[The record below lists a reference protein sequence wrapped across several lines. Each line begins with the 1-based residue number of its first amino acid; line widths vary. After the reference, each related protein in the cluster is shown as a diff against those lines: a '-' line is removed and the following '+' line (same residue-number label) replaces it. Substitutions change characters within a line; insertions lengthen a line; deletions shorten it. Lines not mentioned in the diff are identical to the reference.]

1 MNETGDNKT
10 GDLVFSGTHLRA
22 TLFNG
27 DAARLLVT
35 FSFRETG
42 RKDFNPVSLS
52 QSAKARGF
60 AQLCIATC
68 RNDWFINPD
77 TMALDNA
84 LKILGPHYDAVH
96 MLGFSMGGYGA
107 FRFARSARAKFAT
120 AISPQFSI
128 HPDVVPFDARFRSDA
143 QDYDQKLGDLV
154 TYAKPGLQGVII
166 ADPFRPLD
174 LVNAKMITEVFPRIQ
189 IARLGFGGHPA
200 TALLRRAGKSGIV
213 QRMALD
219 DPPRAAPILAEHR
232 EARLDD
238 ADYMRDLMDR
248 LDQRAAR
255 T

>member
-1 MNETGDNKT
+1 MSDV
-10 GDLVFSGTHLRA
+10 GDLVFSGEHLRA

-35 FSFRETG
+35 FSFREQG

-52 QSAKARGF
+52 QTAFTRGF

-77 TMALDNA
+77 TLALDKV

-128 HPDVVPFDARFRSDA
+128 HPDVVPLDPRFHGDA
-143 QDYDQKLGDLV
+143 QNFDPKLGDLV
-154 TYAKPGLQGVII
+154 TYAKPGLQGVIV
-166 ADPFRPLD
+166 ADPFRSRD
-174 LVNAKMITEVFPRIQ
+174 LINAQMITEIFPRIQ

-213 QRMALD
+213 QRMALN
-219 DPPRAAPILAEHR
+219 DPPRAAPIIAEHR

-255 T
+255 D